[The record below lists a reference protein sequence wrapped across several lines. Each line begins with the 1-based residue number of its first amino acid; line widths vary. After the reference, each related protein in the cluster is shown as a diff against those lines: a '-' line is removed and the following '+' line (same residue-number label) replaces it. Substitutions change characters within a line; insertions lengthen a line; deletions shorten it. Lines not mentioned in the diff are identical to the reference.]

1 MSLINQML
9 KDLEQRGAGSA
20 DVQNTISPKISAS
33 KPQHK
38 PLPIVKISALIL
50 LLIAGA
56 YFWVQKTDP
65 TNNKTPAETIALES
79 QPAPLDANAKA
90 ITDTAT
96 IEPTEIPQVNTAM
109 TESEPKP
116 LFETK
121 LGTSLPEN
129 TQLLETAPISVVN
142 NRPLK
147 VIAEKKDRLATV
159 SASVKQDEAISAN
172 KTSTEKPLTK
182 ANANN
187 LAIVKQIRPDQQSGN
202 YYRQALTYLEQG
214 RVSEAQA
221 SLTQALE
228 IDPKNHDARQTL
240 ASLLLENKRNDD
252 ARKTL
257 AEGLTIAPD
266 QTDFRMA
273 LARLQ
278 VEAND
283 NAGAL
288 ITLEQGMIYAKN
300 NARFHSFI
308 ATLLQRAERHEEA
321 VSHYMASLSIG
332 NASPNNTTTTSTL
345 IGLGISL
352 QTLGKL
358 DDANLAFT
366 RVKNMSALSPEL
378 ALFVDQRLKQINQR
392 LQN

>member
-1 MSLINQML
+1 M
-9 KDLEQRGAGSA
+9 
-20 DVQNTISPKISAS
+20 
-33 KPQHK
+33 
-38 PLPIVKISALIL
+38 
-50 LLIAGA
+50 
-56 YFWVQKTDP
+56 
-65 TNNKTPAETIALES
+65 
-79 QPAPLDANAKA
+79 
-90 ITDTAT
+90 
-96 IEPTEIPQVNTAM
+96 
-109 TESEPKP
+109 
-116 LFETK
+116 
-121 LGTSLPEN
+121 
-129 TQLLETAPISVVN
+129 
-142 NRPLK
+142 
-147 VIAEKKDRLATV
+147 
-159 SASVKQDEAISAN
+159 
-172 KTSTEKPLTK
+172 
-182 ANANN
+182 
-187 LAIVKQIRPDQQSGN
+187 RPDQQSGN